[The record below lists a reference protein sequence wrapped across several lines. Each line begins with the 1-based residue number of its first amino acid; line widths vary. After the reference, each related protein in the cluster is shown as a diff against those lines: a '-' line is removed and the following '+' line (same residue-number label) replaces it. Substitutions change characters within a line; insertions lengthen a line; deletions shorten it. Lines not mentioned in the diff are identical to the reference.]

1 MKKLS
6 IFALSA
12 AAAVTMTGMTPA
24 TVSAAV
30 SQEGNA
36 VIITGN
42 SLDELKQQF
51 QDYCAE
57 NGVTDWKEF
66 LDYICQNGAPI
77 LPPAPDQPDVP
88 DTDQPDIPDTDQ
100 PDVPD
105 TDQPDV
111 PDTDQPDVPD
121 NDQPDV
127 PAPDQPGPDVPDND
141 TPDNETEADASI
153 QRIVDLVNEERAKEG
168 LAPLTLHSSA
178 TAAAAVRA
186 KEIKTSFSHTRP
198 DGRNFNT
205 ALNEQGVSY
214 RGAGENIAY
223 GQRTPEEVMTGW
235 MNSSGHRANIMN
247 GSYTSIGVGHYVDA
261 NGVSY
266 WTQLFLY

>member
-88 DTDQPDIPDTDQ
+88 DTDQPD
-100 PDVPD
+100 VPD

-111 PDTDQPDVPD
+111 PDT
-121 NDQPDV
+121 DQPDV